1 MSQPPSPRSTQS
13 RVPPSSAAFLQQL
26 HSDPSSNHIT
36 LSNHR
41 VTAPHSLVVPL
52 EPTVSDTPHGFA
64 PQRAHTSP
72 VSPMAG
78 PSVLSSLGRKPSKR
92 GRPKTAPSRPEDGAA
107 QTGYESP
114 ELPDSIPPQPEPVGM
129 PATDADTCL
138 NMLAAE
144 EGLAPAMDALA
155 VSNEPKTY
163 ILGRAGSLTGTP
175 ESQTG
180 HSRPTIPT
188 GMNWAMFSQAYS
200 HGLFDP
206 NKVPNPPS
214 ASTTPNTTD
223 LHSTRSS
230 PGQQYAMPPSVP
242 RRLVEPSSS
251 SDDYS
256 SKSSKGSKGSTMTS
270 VSSAPSTSSASF
282 SSNSRPMSM
291 SASLAARKKAFELEH
306 LPLRPN
312 APVIGT
318 DKLALPS
325 YSLAAATVR
334 MASTSFLNDFSPL
347 AIPSPERE
355 LVDPMASVTTGDT
368 DSMRQDSASSDP
380 GSSRFPLHHSMS
392 SAANPYTSGLRLPTI
407 QASPVSTP
415 LEGPHRPKIKERS
428 PPRVR
433 HGLVDKS
440 KLPVASAPLEK
451 TIVTEHATDYFGAAA
466 TATSPPETNSTSSTV
481 TDNTP
486 KPPLNSTATSTQQVP
501 PLTASS
507 QKVPLP
513 AVPVPSDMATIYEQY
528 GWLPAPVPPDEI
540 ARRRALYR
548 FNILNTA
555 ADINFNRIAHMA
567 KLVFNPKIVLLTLI
581 DSDQQWYKTGSGVG
595 MGSDRGE
602 RVSSICSH
610 AILPRSD
617 EPFVVLDTSQD
628 WRFEN
633 NPNVVGPP
641 HVRFY
646 AGAPLRTSD
655 GHNIGT
661 LCIIDDKP
669 RSEFTPRSRLILK
682 EFAAVAMREMELW
695 RDKLQLRVRDKIQ
708 TSMEKFTRECL
719 EMDTASASSNADA
732 AAKMDQVYS
741 RAAQLVCSTIG
752 LDGCFILDTG
762 QIETI
767 TTDTP
772 EGKKVTYRANP
783 YSAEHTSP
791 VLERSE
797 AYGPVNPFP
806 VLAAVPPVPPTRA
819 LSSYEHEKLSEFLEN
834 HRDGRIFE
842 GTAPLW
848 IRYMFPSKFR
858 FGMAVPIFGVDQH
871 PFAMICAYTA
881 NPEKQFLEGYEL
893 QFLRAI
899 GVIILSAVLRR
910 RMVMADKTKSILISS
925 VSHEL
930 RTPLH
935 GILAS
940 AELLSDTPLD
950 SNQLSFLKTV
960 QTCGN
965 SLIET
970 VNHVLDFT
978 KLSGGN
984 SNKTTATDLDR
995 VNLASLVEQTVEGC
1009 WIGQRARLFLGDNDI
1024 GSFYAPP
1031 SSAGYVPK
1039 SQRTAT
1045 EESLSYVET
1054 VIDIDLRQ
1062 KGWNVRC
1069 EKGGLR
1075 RVLMNLVGNSFKFTK
1090 DGYVQIS
1097 LREMPHPP
1105 NASKIPIEM
1114 TVIDTGKGIGKDFLK
1129 DQLFHP
1135 FSQENPLQTGTGLGL
1150 AIVNSIVRSE
1160 SVNGKVDVWSAEGV
1174 GTEIKVTFEAE
1185 VIDEDDGDVAV
1196 SSSSSVAS
1204 NNTAISTFGR
1214 GISTAFVSFLPGH
1227 QGHMLLCEVLI
1238 RYVNYWQFE
1247 VKDASSADIIII
1259 NDDDEDLE
1267 SFSKSQKPLIC
1278 LAVGRKFGTSRVVES
1293 INRSGGFCRVVFK
1306 PVGPTALQKALV
1318 EASEWIEER
1327 DQSGERDPVGDHLHL
1342 SIGREN
1348 VVDRPSFSRGSSGA
1362 SQDSA
1367 STISGISSMV
1377 SMPRPHIPQSN
1388 SRLPLQRRRS
1398 EENEQAPRRPSMA
1411 PRGMTFHSSR
1421 RIVTPG
1427 LSDTPLSSPTLS
1439 QDSPTST
1446 LSTISLADGGVMLK
1460 AAAVLSGTPRKE
1472 RKGRVMV
1479 VEDNA
1484 INRRV
1489 LAAFLRKKGFEYAE
1503 AVDGQEGVDLFESS
1517 PPNTW
1522 DVVLMDITMPIL
1534 NGHQAT
1540 RAIRRIEALR
1550 RNNLSDI
1557 PMVPPPGRPV
1567 TIPPQ
1572 KIVQART
1579 KIFALTGLATPD
1591 DKREAFG
1598 SGVDGYLVKPV
1609 SLASLDIILRK
1620 IGF

>member
-52 EPTVSDTPHGFA
+52 EPTVSDSPHSSA

-72 VSPMAG
+72 VSPTVG
-78 PSVLSSLGRKPSKR
+78 PSLSASLGRKPSRR
-92 GRPKTAPSRPEDGAA
+92 GRPKTAPSRHEDSASYS
-107 QTGYESP
+107 GYESP
-114 ELPDSIPPQPEPVGM
+114 ELPAPIPPQSEPVGNFNA
-129 PATDADTCL
+129 PADTCL
-138 NMLAAE
+138 NMLAME
-144 EGLAPAMDALA
+144 EGLAPAMDAMAL
-155 VSNEPKTY
+155 SNEPKTY
-163 ILGRAGSLTGTP
+163 ILGRAGSITGTP

-180 HSRPTIPT
+180 FSQPTVPPS
-188 GMNWAMFSQAYS
+188 MNWTMFSQAYS

-214 ASTTPNTTD
+214 TSTTPNTAD

-230 PGQQYAMPPSVP
+230 PGQHYAMPSSVT
-242 RRLVEPSSS
+242 RRPAEPSSS

-256 SKSSKGSKGSTMTS
+256 SKSSKGSKGSTATS
-270 VSSAPSTSSASF
+270 MSSAPSTSSASVTL
-282 SSNSRPMSM
+282 NGRPMSM
-291 SASLAARKKAFELEH
+291 AASLAARKKAFELEH
-306 LPLRPN
+306 LPLRPDG
-312 APVIGT
+312 PIIGT

-334 MASTSFLNDFSPL
+334 MASTSYLHDFSPL
-347 AIPSPERE
+347 AMPSPERE
-355 LVDPMASVTTGDT
+355 LIDPMANVTSAGT
-368 DSMRQDSASSDP
+368 DSGRQDSASSDP
-380 GSSRFPLHHSMS
+380 GSSRFPLQHSLS

-415 LEGPHRPKIKERS
+415 LEGPHRPRLKERS

-451 TIVTEHATDYFGAAA
+451 TIVTEPATDYFGAAA
-466 TATSPPETNSTSSTV
+466 AAAVSPPETNSTSSTA

-486 KPPLNSTATSTQQVP
+486 KPPLDTTATSVVP
-501 PLTASS
+501 EALRAPPSAPRI
-507 QKVPLP
+507 PLP
-513 AVPVPSDMATIYEQY
+513 SVPVPSDMSAVYAEY

-581 DSDQQWYKTGSGVG
+581 DSDQQWYKTASGVG
-595 MGSDRGE
+595 MGAERGQ

-655 GHNIGT
+655 GYNIGT

-669 RSEFTPRSRLILK
+669 RTEFTPRSRLILK

-719 EMDTASASSNADA
+719 EMDTASASTNADA
-732 AAKMDQVYS
+732 AARMDQVYS

-797 AYGPVNPFP
+797 TYGPVKPFP
-806 VLAAVPPVPPTRA
+806 VLAAVPAVPPTRA
-819 LSSYEHEKLSEFLEN
+819 LSPYEHEQLSDFLEN

-842 GTAPLW
+842 GAAPLW

-940 AELLSDTPLD
+940 AELLGDTPLD

-978 KLSGGN
+978 KLSGG
-984 SNKTTATDLDR
+984 SGNKGSTAELDT

-1031 SSAGYVPK
+1031 SSGFVPK
-1039 SQRTAT
+1039 SQRALSGD
-1045 EESLSYVET
+1045 SLSHVET
-1054 VIDIDLRQ
+1054 VIDIDMRQ

-1105 NASKIPIEM
+1105 DAKKIPIEM
-1114 TVIDTGKGIGKDFLK
+1114 TVVDTGKGIGKDFLK

-1150 AIVNSIVRSE
+1150 AIVNSIVRSD

-1185 VIDEDDGDVAV
+1185 VIDEDDVDVAV
-1196 SSSSSVAS
+1196 SSSSSVTS
-1204 NNTAISTFGR
+1204 NTTAISTFGR
-1214 GISTAFVSFLPGH
+1214 GISIALVSFLPGH

-1247 VKDASSADIIII
+1247 VKDTSSADIIIV
-1259 NDDDEDLE
+1259 NDSDEDLE
-1267 SFSKSQKPLIC
+1267 RFSKTQKPLIC
-1278 LAVGRKFGTSRVVES
+1278 LAVGRKFGTNRAVES

-1306 PVGPTALQKALV
+1306 PVGPTALQKALT

-1327 DQSGERDPVGDHLHL
+1327 DKSGERDSVADSLHL
-1342 SIGREN
+1342 SIGKDIG
-1348 VVDRPSFSRGSSGA
+1348 VDRPSISRGSSGA
-1362 SQDSA
+1362 SQDSS
-1367 STISGISSMV
+1367 STISGISSLV
-1377 SMPRPHIPQSN
+1377 SMPRPHIPHSN

-1427 LSDTPLSSPTLS
+1427 LDTPSSSPTLS

-1460 AAAVLSGTPRKE
+1460 AAAVSSETPRKE
-1472 RKGRVMV
+1472 MKGKVMV

-1503 AVDGQEGVDLFESS
+1503 AVDGQEGVDLFEAS

-1522 DVVLMDITMPIL
+1522 DVILMDISMPIL

-1550 RNNLSDI
+1550 RNSLSDI

-1572 KIVQART
+1572 KVVQART
-1579 KIFALTGLATPD
+1579 KIFALTGLATQD